1 MPSVFIKTYGCQMNE
16 RDSEAVAAQLV
27 AKGYSLAQS
36 EATADVVLLN
46 TCSVRDGAEQK
57 AINKMK
63 NLAGTA
69 RKDRPDQ
76 ILGYLGCLAQSRGQE
91 LIDKLPD
98 VDLVLGTQKFHRAA
112 EYLDE
117 LLAGTRKKIVDTAAE
132 EKSEAAIREHLLN
145 GSAKTSVS
153 AFVSIMQGCNQHCTF
168 CIVPATRGGERSRT
182 IPDIVAECRELVAR
196 GVREITLLGQIVT
209 SYGRRGGDAS
219 SPKGEGVAP
228 TPITRDEG
236 VATTHLRR
244 GVAATSAFVQLLD
257 AVHEIE
263 GLERIRFTSP
273 HPKGYG
279 DDLVEAYARLPKLCE
294 IAHIPLQSGS
304 DRILKLMHRGYTRER
319 FLGIVE
325 KLRRAKPGIGITT
338 DIIVGFPGE
347 TEEDFE
353 LTLSLCREVQF
364 DNAYIFKYSQRRDTP
379 AAEMPDQVP
388 LAVRE
393 ERNERLLNLVN
404 EIAARKYDAF
414 IGRQVEILVEGPS
427 KKNAARYTGRT
438 RCNRIVLFDGS
449 ARHQG
454 QLMDVKIGRTGSFT
468 LYGDPAILE

>member
-27 AKGYSLAQS
+27 AKGYSLAKS

-46 TCSVRDGAEQK
+46 TCSVRDLAEQK
-57 AINKMK
+57 AMNKMK

-69 RKDRPDQ
+69 RKDNPNQ
-76 ILGYLGCLAQSRGQE
+76 ILGYLGCMAQSRGQE

-117 LLAGTRKKIVDTAAE
+117 LLAGKRKKIVDVAAE
-132 EKSEAAIREHLLN
+132 EKSEATIREHLLN

-168 CIVPATRGGERSRT
+168 CIVPATRGEERSRT
-182 IPDIVAECRELVAR
+182 IPDIIAECRELVAR

-209 SYGRRGGDAS
+209 SFGKRDYPAIGRAGSPLPAS
-219 SPKGEGVAP
+219 AGVADTGAHGVTRP
-228 TPITRDEG
+228 TLQISP
-236 VATTHLRR
+236 
-244 GVAATSAFVQLLD
+244 FVQLLD
-257 AVHEIE
+257 AVHAID

-294 IAHIPLQSGS
+294 SAHIPLQSGS
-304 DRILKLMHRGYTRER
+304 DRLLKLMHRGYTREK
-319 FLGIVE
+319 FLGIIA
-325 KLRRAKPGIGITT
+325 KLRAAKPGIGITT

-364 DNAYIFKYSQRRDTP
+364 DNAYIFKYSPRRDTP

-388 LAVRE
+388 QAIRE
-393 ERNERLLNLVN
+393 ERNHRLLNLVN
-404 EIAARKYDAF
+404 EIAASKYDTF
-414 IGRQVEILVEGPS
+414 IGKQVEILVEGPS

-454 QLMDVKIGRTGSFT
+454 QLMDVKIERTGSFT
-468 LYGDPAILE
+468 LYGDPAVVNL